1 MQEELMPEA
10 PKGTNTTKTIVKN
23 SLWRITPNRQSCNLL
38 AEHPN
43 KRTNKKQ
50 ESNKLT
56 DYK

>member
-10 PKGTNTTKTIVKN
+10 PKGTNTTKTIVKI
-23 SLWRITPNRQSCNLL
+23 SLWRITPNRQRCNLL

-50 ESNKLT
+50 ETVNPT
-56 DYK
+56 N

>member
-10 PKGTNTTKTIVKN
+10 PKGTNTTKTIVKI
-23 SLWRITPNRQSCNLL
+23 SLWRITPNRQRCNLL

-50 ESNKLT
+50 ETINRT
-56 DYK
+56 N